1 MVNPQKNSILVV
13 DDTPNN
19 IRLLFDL
26 LRGVG
31 FNVSVVKSGEL
42 ALEKIPLIQPDLI
55 LLDVMMPGIDGFE
68 TCRRLKADESTK
80 NIPVIFMTVLS
91 DVESK
96 VKGLQMGAVDYITKP
111 IQLEE
116 VLARVNVHLALRNTQ
131 VQLMNEVAERRE
143 AEMRLQET
151 LKELQKTQ
159 TQLIQSEKMSGL
171 GQLVAGVTH
180 EINNPVNFIGGNII
194 HAIEYTKNLLKLI
207 QLYQKYYPNP
217 VPEIIS
223 EIEEIEL
230 DYLSND
236 LPQLLHSM
244 EVGVERLQEIVLSLR
259 LFSRT
264 DDTKMKLVDI
274 HQGINSTLMILG
286 NRIKERVD
294 RRGIEIIKNYGKL
307 PLVECYGGRLNQV
320 FMNIITNA
328 IDGVEQAINS
338 SKIFTPTITIQTEV
352 LDSNWVEIRISDNGC
367 GIPVEIQKRIF
378 EPFFTTKPIGTGTG
392 IGLAISYQIVTE
404 KHHGSLECVSE
415 LGEGSEFRIT
425 IPLQQRQ
432 ANG

>member
-223 EIEEIEL
+223 EIEEICMN
-230 DYLSND
+230 Y
-236 LPQLLHSM
+236 
-244 EVGVERLQEIVLSLR
+244 
-259 LFSRT
+259 FT
-264 DDTKMKLVDI
+264 
-274 HQGINSTLMILG
+274 
-286 NRIKERVD
+286 
-294 RRGIEIIKNYGKL
+294 IE
-307 PLVECYGGRLNQV
+307 
-320 FMNIITNA
+320 
-328 IDGVEQAINS
+328 
-338 SKIFTPTITIQTEV
+338 KI
-352 LDSNWVEIRISDNGC
+352 S
-367 GIPVEIQKRIF
+367 
-378 EPFFTTKPIGTGTG
+378 
-392 IGLAISYQIVTE
+392 
-404 KHHGSLECVSE
+404 
-415 LGEGSEFRIT
+415 
-425 IPLQQRQ
+425 
-432 ANG
+432 

>member
-1 MVNPQKNSILVV
+1 MINPQKNSILVV

-42 ALEKIPLIQPDLI
+42 ALEKLHLIQPDLI
-55 LLDVMMPGIDGFE
+55 LLDVMMPGMDGFE
-68 TCRRLKADESTK
+68 TCRRLKADEKSK
-80 NIPVIFMTVLS
+80 DIPVIFMTVLS
-91 DVESK
+91 DIESK

-111 IQLEE
+111 IQIEE

-131 VQLMNEVAERRE
+131 VQLMNEVTEHRE
-143 AEMRLQET
+143 AEMKLQET
-151 LKELQKTQ
+151 LKELQKAQ
-159 TQLIQSEKMSGL
+159 THLIQSEKMSAL
-171 GQLVAGVTH
+171 GQLVAGVAH

-194 HAIEYTKNLLKLI
+194 HAIEYTKNLLNLI
-207 QLYQKYYPNP
+207 QLYQEYYPNP

-230 DYLSND
+230 DYLSDD
-236 LPQLLHSM
+236 LPKLLHSM
-244 EVGVERLQEIVLSLR
+244 EVGVQRLQEIVLSLR

-264 DDTKMKLVDI
+264 DDSKMKLVDI
-274 HQGINSTLMILG
+274 HQGIDSTLMILG
-286 NRIKERVD
+286 HRIKEYPD
-294 RRGIEIIKNYGKL
+294 RPGIEIIKNYGNL

-328 IDGVEQAINS
+328 IDGLEQAINS
-338 SKIFTPTITIQTEV
+338 QKIFTPSIAIQTEV
-352 LDSNWVEIRISDNGC
+352 LDSDWVKIRISDNGC

-425 IPLQQRQ
+425 IPIKRYQ
-432 ANG
+432 

>member
-1 MVNPQKNSILVV
+1 MINPQKNSILVV

-42 ALEKIPLIQPDLI
+42 ALEKLPLIHPDLI

-68 TCRRLKADESTK
+68 TCRRLKADEKSK
-80 NIPVIFMTVLS
+80 DIPVIFMTVLS

-111 IQLEE
+111 IQIEE

-131 VQLMNEVAERRE
+131 VQLMNEVNERRE
-143 AEMRLQET
+143 AEMKLQET
-151 LKELQKTQ
+151 LKELQKAQ
-159 TQLIQSEKMSGL
+159 THLIQSEKMSAL
-171 GQLVAGVTH
+171 GQLVAGVAH

-194 HAIEYTKNLLKLI
+194 HAIEYTKNLLKLL
-207 QLYQKYYPNP
+207 QLYQEYYPNP

-230 DYLSND
+230 DYLSDD
-236 LPQLLHSM
+236 LPKLLQSM
-244 EVGVERLQEIVLSLR
+244 EVGVQRLQEIVLSLR
-259 LFSRT
+259 LFCRG
-264 DDTKMKLVDI
+264 DDAKMKLVDI
-274 HQGINSTLMILG
+274 HQGIDGTLMILG
-286 NRIKERVD
+286 HRIKEYAD
-294 RRGIEIIKNYGKL
+294 RPAIEIIKNYGNL

-328 IDGVEQAINS
+328 IDGLEQAINS
-338 SKIFTPTITIQTEV
+338 QKVFTPSIAIQTSV
-352 LDSNWVEIRISDNGC
+352 LDKDWVEIRISDNGC
-367 GIPVEIQKRIF
+367 GIPIEIQQRIF
-378 EPFFTTKPIGTGTG
+378 EPFFTTKPMGTGTG

-404 KHHGSLECVSE
+404 KHHGYLECVSE

-425 IPLQQRQ
+425 IPIKQGQV
-432 ANG
+432 NG